1 MRSGVLLLGVS
12 LLLSGCAGLFTRQV
26 DGVRFREAL
35 QLQLQG
41 ERDRALAIYRSLD
54 PVAHRYPGALNNM
67 GVIHARQGRLDV
79 AEQLLSQAAEIE
91 TEEVVIWSNL
101 GIVRLLGGDPRG
113 ARAALE
119 RVAPAGERMLLRAVG
134 PGRVDW
140 GYREVQ
146 ARVQRAVERAERY
159 LARKLEPPRRA
170 DRLALGLEL
179 DRLEL

>member
-1 MRSGVLLLGVS
+1 MKAGALLLGVV
-12 LLLSGCAGLFTRQV
+12 LAVSGCAALFTRQV

-35 QLQLQG
+35 QLQLRG

-54 PVAHRYPGALNNM
+54 PVARRYPGVLNNM

-79 AEQLLSQAAEIE
+79 AVRLLSQAAEIE

-101 GIVRLLGGDPRG
+101 GIVRLLDGDPRG
-113 ARAALE
+113 AREALE

-159 LARKLEPPRRA
+159 LARTREPLRQA
-170 DRLALGLEL
+170 DRLALSLEL
-179 DRLEL
+179 EQIDL